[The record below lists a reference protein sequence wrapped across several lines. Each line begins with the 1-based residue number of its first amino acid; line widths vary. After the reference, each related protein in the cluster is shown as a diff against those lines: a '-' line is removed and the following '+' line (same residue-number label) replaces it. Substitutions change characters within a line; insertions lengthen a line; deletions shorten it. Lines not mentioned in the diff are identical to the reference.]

1 MAEYSIEDMAY
12 AAGIVDGE
20 GCIYLDKHQ
29 DKRGN
34 RSMAYVLR
42 VKVAMTDFDVP
53 FWFEKMFGGWVG
65 YNNFDNDPTRRPQAI
80 WGMASTQAIE
90 FLEIIEPYIKIKLP
104 QIDIAYCFG
113 QTISKKKG
121 RHKKLSS
128 NILEAREILYK
139 KMRNANQRRI

>member
-12 AAGIVDGE
+12 AAGIIDGE

-29 DKRGN
+29 DKRSN
-34 RSMAYVLR
+34 RSMGYVLR

-53 FWFEKMFGGWVG
+53 FWLEKLFGGWVG
-65 YNNFDNDPTRRPQAI
+65 FNNFDNDPSRRPQAI

-104 QIDIAYCFG
+104 QTYIAYRFG
-113 QTISKKKG
+113 ETISKKLG
-121 RHKKLSS
+121 RKKKLSTET
-128 NILEAREILYK
+128 LKAREGLYQ
-139 KMRNANQRRI
+139 KMRNANQRRA